1 MLELGVIGDAS
12 GVASVELSTIDVE
25 FCEPGVGGERGD
37 VNRVES
43 TKSSPLYSSSGG
55 EMDTVTLVG
64 LVVLVLE
71 RCVSDEGRP
80 SAGDSSIMGGGT
92 RFVSDFAFCE
102 GV

>member
-1 MLELGVIGDAS
+1 
-12 GVASVELSTIDVE
+12 
-25 FCEPGVGGERGD
+25 
-37 VNRVES
+37 
-43 TKSSPLYSSSGG
+43 
-55 EMDTVTLVG
+55 MDTVTLVG

-92 RFVSDFAFCE
+92 RFVSGFAFCE